1 MTKNIKLIIAGCL
14 FLVVITLAY
23 SNHFNNGFYFD
34 DSHTIVSNSYIRD
47 IGNIPLFFMDG
58 STSSSLPANQAY
70 RPVVTTL
77 NAIDYWI
84 GGGLESFYFHLS
96 IFICYAIQSI
106 LMFFLFKNLL
116 NLSYAHRWN
125 PYTAF
130 FMTAF
135 YALHTANAET
145 INYIIARSDSFST
158 LCVIASLFLY
168 QIRKTRKYYLYL
180 ITMAIGICTKQTGV
194 VFVPILF
201 MYILFFEEKVSL
213 KGLVTLK
220 ESRTIFNAF
229 VKSAP
234 VILLAAFLF
243 LINQLY
249 LTPETTVSSNVTVSR
264 FDYLITQFFV
274 ITHYIGNF
282 FLPVRLSA
290 DPDFK
295 IITSITDWRVIGG
308 LLVIVVLLSLAVFT
322 FRNMKTRPVSFGIL
336 WFLIALAPTS
346 SLIPLYQM
354 ANDHR
359 TFFPNIGLVLSVCWA
374 FGLLLI
380 KYEDAIKKNFALRL
394 LCTLLATIIIL
405 AHAYG
410 TYQRN
415 IVWGSGES
423 LWHDVTVKSPANGRG
438 LMNYGLSQMERGR
451 YEIALQYY
459 EKALAYVPYYSY
471 LHINLG
477 ILKNAMGKPDE
488 AETYFKNALSYGKE
502 NPGSYYYYGKW
513 LYEKKRGKEAKQ
525 LLEKGIE
532 ISPGHVKI
540 RKLLNTVTLSETDN
554 IQARINILVES
565 AKRKPTVENYLEL
578 SLAYYEGKFYENSLN
593 ACKKVLAIK
602 PDEAIAYN
610 NMCSAYIHLG
620 RYDEAISA
628 GKKAL
633 EILPGFERAK
643 NNIKW
648 AQQEMKREDL

>member
-1 MTKNIKLIIAGCL
+1 MTRNIKLIIAGCL

-34 DSHTIVSNSYIRD
+34 DSHTIVSNNYIRD

-84 GGGLESFYFHLS
+84 GGGLDSFYFHLS
-96 IFICYAIQSI
+96 IFICYAVQSI

-125 PYTAF
+125 PFTAF

-145 INYIIARSDSFST
+145 INYVIARSDSFST
-158 LCVIASLFLY
+158 LCVISSLFLY
-168 QIRKTRKYYLYL
+168 QIQRTRKYYLYL
-180 ITMAIGICTKQTGV
+180 ITMVVGIYTKQTGV

-201 MYILFFEEKVSL
+201 LYILFFEEKVSL
-213 KGLVTLK
+213 KGLMTLK
-220 ESRTIFNAF
+220 ESKNIFNAF

-234 VILLAAFLF
+234 AILLAAFLF

-249 LTPETTVSSNVTVSR
+249 LTPETTVSSNLTVSR

-295 IITSITDWRVIGG
+295 IITSIADWRVIWG
-308 LLVIVVLLSLAVFT
+308 LFVIVVMLAIAVFT
-322 FRNMKTRPVSFGIL
+322 FRNLKLRPVSFGIL

-359 TFFPNIGLVLSVCWA
+359 TFFPYIGLVLSVCWA

-394 LCTLLATIIIL
+394 CPFLATIIIL

-415 IVWGSGES
+415 KVWSSGES
-423 LWHDVTVKSPANGRG
+423 LWYDVTVKSPTNGRG

-451 YEIALQYY
+451 YEIALQYF

-477 ILKNAMGKPDE
+477 ILKNAIGKPDD

-513 LYEKKRGKEAKQ
+513 LYEKNRGKEAKR

-532 ISPGHVKI
+532 ISPGHVEI
-540 RKLLNTVTLSETDN
+540 RKLLNTVALSESGN
-554 IQARINILVES
+554 IQTRIKVLVEN
-565 AKRKPTVENYLEL
+565 AKRRPTAENYLDL
-578 SLAYYEGKFYENSLN
+578 SLAYYESNLYNKCIDACGK
-593 ACKKVLAIK
+593 ALAIK
-602 PDEAIAYN
+602 PDYAQAYN

-620 RYDEAISA
+620 QYDKAIST
-628 GKKAL
+628 GKRAL
-633 EILPGFERAK
+633 EISPEFERAK

-648 AQQEMKREDL
+648 AYQKRKREGL